1 VIYATPPEQ
10 SEFMTTTRKI
20 GIALAT
26 IVALLFGGTLYYFMP
41 RAQMVYVTGTDVKR
55 MDRKDTATGQEK
67 TRDVRFVY
75 ATAVGSQKA
84 LVFRNEDNGW
94 YFKFD
99 SGDIAAEASKLAK
112 SEVQETALIRYYGLR
127 IPVLDSYPNVL
138 SLKEVPSDYVYVP
151 WVNMIILV
159 VLLIVFLWAGIKV
172 RRLYR
177 KAKDKVTG
185 TPPAG

>member
-1 VIYATPPEQ
+1 
-10 SEFMTTTRKI
+10 MTTTRKI
-20 GIALAT
+20 GIALAA

-41 RAQMVYVTGTDVKR
+41 RAKMVYVTGTDVKR
-55 MDRKDTATGQEK
+55 MDRTDTATGGEK

-75 ATAVGSQKA
+75 ATEVDSQKA

-99 SGDIAAEASKLAK
+99 SGDIAAEANKLAK
-112 SEVQETALIRYYGLR
+112 SEAQETALIRYYGLR
-127 IPVLDSYPNVL
+127 IPVFDSYPNVL

-159 VLLIVFLWAGIKV
+159 VLLIVFLWVGVKV

-177 KAKDKVTG
+177 RAKDKVTG
-185 TPPAG
+185 RPPSS